1 MLYQK
6 DCPKCKGVGFQEYEA
21 GLIQVACSECKATG
35 KIQLEIPEQKEG
47 QYFCVLCE
55 SSHKEDS
62 KMGKSHLQYKAEEPV
77 AVTNSREQQRLD
89 NIAESKRKIEA
100 RNDHPSDS
108 GAGPDNQ
115 PSGSTNTSK
124 PKEPKKSKATK
135 KARARTS

>member
-1 MLYQK
+1 MLYLK
-6 DCPKCKGVGFQEYEA
+6 DCPKCKGVGFQEFEA

-62 KMGKSHLQYKAEEPV
+62 KIGKSHLQYKAEEPV

-89 NIAESKRKIEA
+89 NIVESKRKIEA

-108 GAGPDNQ
+108 GARPDNQ
-115 PSGSTNTSK
+115 PSGSEDTSQSRQ
-124 PKEPKKSKATK
+124 PGESEA
-135 KARARTS
+135 AEQA